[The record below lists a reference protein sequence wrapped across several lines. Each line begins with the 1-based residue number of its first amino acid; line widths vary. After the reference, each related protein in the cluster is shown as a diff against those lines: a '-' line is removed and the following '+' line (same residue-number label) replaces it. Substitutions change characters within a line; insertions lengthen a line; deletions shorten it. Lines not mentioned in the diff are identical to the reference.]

1 MIKQTNGGLKMAN
14 SFGEGLGNILQNK
27 LLLQYIAGAGDDIS
41 AGRGLGASVNAIT
54 QQNIQAQNADK
65 KLKTF
70 LAQLLGPDGMK
81 ATFSNKGI
89 NLTVPSDV
97 LQGTGES
104 GLGKDT
110 AASSGTAPVAPTTP
124 PVVPTAAP
132 SVGGGSSVVNPF
144 IVSDSSPSDLAGLSS
159 QDIYGALGG
168 ALSTAQMKQDIPY
181 KDMLMKN
188 IKSEIE
194 HRNIKSIDPLDRP
207 FAINAL
213 GKEEGTT
220 LREWNALP
228 KDEQDY
234 QIFLVGEKQVPGT
247 KPLTR
252 QEFKLLT
259 PTEHER
265 LINKFRTDKKFR
277 EAELEWRKAG
287 ATNFSLGD
295 AVAKKEALDAAEA
308 RSTVMKPDFM
318 AKIEKGLGKLDV
330 WKFDNQEAIANV
342 KKQYPKLTDAEAAIA
357 ARQKA
362 ILVQA
367 DTEIKQA
374 YPDAVFNGKGWYSGN
389 KLIRSNPYAR

>member
-1 MIKQTNGGLKMAN
+1 MAN
-14 SFGEGLGNILQNK
+14 LIQNQGGVENK
-27 LLLQYIAGAGDDIS
+27 RIADI
-41 AGRGLGASVNAIT
+41 
-54 QQNIQAQNADK
+54 QQQLYRDNVETPHVQAQT
-65 KLKTF
+65 KL
-70 LAQLLGPDGMK
+70 AEVQ
-81 ATFSNKGI
+81 A
-89 NLTVPSDV
+89 
-97 LQGTGES
+97 E
-104 GLGKDT
+104 
-110 AASSGTAPVAPTTP
+110 AA
-124 PVVPTAAP
+124 
-132 SVGGGSSVVNPF
+132 
-144 IVSDSSPSDLAGLSS
+144 L
-159 QDIYGALGG
+159 
-168 ALSTAQMKQDIPY
+168 
-181 KDMLMKN
+181 
-188 IKSEIE
+188 
-194 HRNIKSIDPLDRP
+194 RNGVDPLDRP

-213 GKEEGTT
+213 GKEGGTT

-252 QEFKLLT
+252 QEFKALT

-265 LINKFRTDKKFR
+265 LINKFRTDKGFK
-277 EAELEWRKAG
+277 EAELEWRRSG

-308 RSTVMKPDFM
+308 RSIVMKPDFM
-318 AKIEKGLGKLDV
+318 IKIEKGLGKPDV
-330 WKFDNQEAIANV
+330 WRYDNASAIEAV
-342 KKQYPKLTDAEAAIA
+342 KKQYPKLTNAEAATA